1 MLEQA
6 IERYPPPAGF
16 VPSYGT
22 AGFRA
27 DAALLA
33 STVFRCGLLTAARAL
48 VTGKTCGLMITA
60 SHNQESDNGV
70 KIVEPSGEMLCPEW
84 EASATQLAQAPTARE
99 AAALVQRLVGG
110 AAGAAA
116 AGGAAV
122 VVGRD
127 SRPSGDQLLAA
138 AAAGVAA
145 LGVRLVDAGEVTT
158 PQLHFYV
165 MQLNAGLAAT
175 EEAYL
180 EQLAGAFEELMMGAE
195 QQQEQHPQQQQ
206 EVLVDC
212 ANGVGAAKLQRLAA
226 RLAGRGLLRAALRN
240 TGGGRLNHRVGADF
254 VQKEQAP
261 PEGLGAAAPGQPCA
275 SLDGDADRLVYFTTG
290 LPEEQQQEGQQQQGG
305 QQQQEGQQQGAQ
317 QQQQQQQ
324 QQAQQQQ
331 QQQQQGQQQGQQQQ
345 QPQQE
350 AGQGGG
356 FQLLDGDK
364 IAALL
369 AIFVRDCLAGL
380 PRELAQGL
388 RIGVVQTAYANGAS
402 TAFIQRRLGLQAP
415 CTPTGVKHLHEA
427 AKAFD
432 VGVYFEANGHGTVLF
447 SPALL
452 GALEGARA
460 AHRGAADLL
469 ALSRL
474 MNQAVGDALSGLLAV
489 QAVLAR
495 KRWGLAQ
502 WRGLYR
508 DLPSRQTKLR
518 VADRGAIRTEDA
530 ERRCVAPPGLQQA
543 IDAAAARHPSGRAF
557 ARPSGTEDAVRVYAE
572 AASQAAADAL
582 AAEVGRAVY
591 DLAGGVGPRP

>member
-1 MLEQA
+1 MALQEA
-6 IERYPPPAGF
+6 ISAHPPPVGF

-27 DAALLA
+27 DAALLP
-33 STVFRCGLLTAARAL
+33 STVFRCGLLTAARAI
-48 VTGKTCGLMITA
+48 VTGKSCGLMITA

-84 EASATQLAQAPTARE
+84 EAWATELAQAPTAE
-99 AAALVQRLVGG
+99 QAAALVQRLVGG
-110 AAGAAA
+110 AGSTPADA
-116 AGGAAV
+116 AAV

-127 SRPSGDQLLAA
+127 TRPSGAALLAA

-165 MQLNAGLAAT
+165 MQRNAGLEAT
-175 EEAYL
+175 EPAYL
-180 EQLAGAFEELMMGAE
+180 EQLAGAFEALMSAPR
-195 QQQEQHPQQQQ
+195 QRQQEEGQQQQ
-206 EVLVDC
+206 QGGQQQQQRELLVDC
-212 ANGVGAAKLQRLAA
+212 ANGVGAGKLQQLAA
-226 RLAGRGLLRAALRN
+226 RLAARGLLAAQLRN

-261 PEGLGAAAPGQPCA
+261 PEGLADCAAGQPCC
-275 SLDGDADRLVYFTTG
+275 SLDGDADRLVYFSRG
-290 LPEEQQQEGQQQQGG
+290 H
-305 QQQQEGQQQGAQ
+305 
-317 QQQQQQQ
+317 
-324 QQAQQQQ
+324 
-331 QQQQQGQQQGQQQQ
+331 QGQ
-345 QPQQE
+345 
-350 AGQGGG
+350 

-380 PRELAQGL
+380 PSGVTDGL

-402 TAFIQRRLGLQAP
+402 TSYIQQQLGLQTP
-415 CTPTGVKHLHEA
+415 CTATGVKHLHEA
-427 AKAFD
+427 AKAYD
-432 VGVYFEANGHGTVLF
+432 VGVYFESNGHGTVLF

-452 GALEGARA
+452 RRLERERQ
-460 AHRGAADLL
+460 HQGAADLL

-495 KRWGLAQ
+495 KGWGLGQ
-502 WRGLYR
+502 WQQLYS

-518 VADRGAIRTEDA
+518 VADRAAIRTADA
-530 ERRCVAPPGLQQA
+530 ERRGVAPAGLQRA
-543 IDAAAARHPSGRAF
+543 IDAAVALCPGGRAF

-582 AAEVGRAVY
+582 AARVGAAVY
-591 DLAGGVGPRP
+591 DLAGGVGARP

>member
-6 IERYPPPAGF
+6 IEEYPLPAGF

-84 EASATQLAQAPTARE
+84 EAWATQLAQAPTAQE

-110 AAGAAA
+110 AS

-127 SRPSGDQLLAA
+127 TRPSGPGLFAA

-175 EEAYL
+175 EDAYL
-180 EQLAGAFEELMMGAE
+180 EQLAGAFEELMAGAPAAAE
-195 QQQEQHPQQQQ
+195 QQQQQQQQQ
-206 EVLVDC
+206 EQQAGEQQAELLVDC

-226 RLAGRGLLRAALRN
+226 RLGGRGLLRAALRN

-261 PEGLGAAAPGQPCA
+261 PEGLGDAAPGQPCA
-275 SLDGDADRLVYFTTG
+275 SLDGDADRLVYFTSG
-290 LPEEQQQEGQQQQGG
+290 LPQEQSEGAGGQEGGGG
-305 QQQQEGQQQGAQ
+305 Q
-317 QQQQQQQ
+317 
-324 QQAQQQQ
+324 
-331 QQQQQGQQQGQQQQ
+331 
-345 QPQQE
+345 
-350 AGQGGG
+350 GG

-380 PRELAQGL
+380 PQELAAGL
-388 RIGVVQTAYANGAS
+388 RIGVVQTSYANGAS
-402 TAFIQRRLGLQAP
+402 TAFIQRQLGLQAP
-415 CTPTGVKHLHEA
+415 CTPTGVKHLHEV
-427 AKAFD
+427 AKGFD
-432 VGVYFEANGHGTVLF
+432 IGVYFEANGHGTVLF

-452 GALEGARA
+452 ALLEAERER
-460 AHRGAADLL
+460 HRGAADLL

-489 QAVLAR
+489 HAVLAR

-502 WRGLYR
+502 WRALYS
-508 DLPSRQTKLR
+508 DLPSRQAKLR

-543 IDAAAARHPSGRAF
+543 IDAAVAGRASGRAF

-572 AASQAAADAL
+572 AGSQAAADAL